1 MATTSLSPA
10 TSAAPGSSNATSSST
25 DRQPSPWASKYRGAV
40 VEDLD
45 PSPAFSTH
53 PHSPIGHALMSALE
67 RDYTHLT
74 VIDEHKTLLGYLS
87 VPRLRELLE
96 RGQVRESD
104 AVEKAMQTFQRKG
117 RRYKLITMETPLQE
131 LEEFFEGG
139 AMSGGAKQE
148 FAVVTD
154 PARRFV
160 LGVATREDLKKF
172 AERRPF

>member
-1 MATTSLSPA
+1 
-10 TSAAPGSSNATSSST
+10 
-25 DRQPSPWASKYRGAV
+25 
-40 VEDLD
+40 
-45 PSPAFSTH
+45 
-53 PHSPIGHALMSALE
+53 MSALE

-96 RGQVRESD
+96 RGQVREAD
-104 AVEKAMQTFQRKG
+104 PVEKAMLTFQRKG
-117 RRYKLITMETPLQE
+117 KKYRLITMETR
-131 LEEFFEGG
+131 LEDLEDFFEAG
-139 AMSGGAKQE
+139 KQD

-154 PARRFV
+154 PSRRFV

>member
-1 MATTSLSPA
+1 MAA
-10 TSAAPGSSNATSSST
+10 TSTSSASELPT
-25 DRQPSPWASKYRGAV
+25 GTNDTTRQPSPWASKYRGAV

-53 PHSPIGHALMSALE
+53 PTSPIAHALTSALE

-96 RGQVRESD
+96 RGQVRESEP
-104 AVEKAMQTFQRKG
+104 VEKAMQKFQRRGKK
-117 RRYKLITMETPLQE
+117 YKLITMETRLE
-131 LEEFFEGG
+131 DLEEFYEGG
-139 AMSGGAKQE
+139 ND

-154 PARRFV
+154 PGRRFV
-160 LGVATREDLKKF
+160 LGVATKDDLKKF

>member
-1 MATTSLSPA
+1 
-10 TSAAPGSSNATSSST
+10 
-25 DRQPSPWASKYRGAV
+25 
-40 VEDLD
+40 
-45 PSPAFSTH
+45 
-53 PHSPIGHALMSALE
+53 MSALE

-87 VPRLRELLE
+87 VPRLREMLE

-104 AVEKAMQTFQRKG
+104 PVEKAMQKFQRKG
-117 RRYKLITMETPLQE
+117 RRYKLITMETRLEE
-131 LEEFFEGG
+131 LEDFFDGG
-139 AMSGGAKQE
+139 KEKQE